1 MAKNAKIIISGFYWF
16 CKKKLVKMMQLYV
29 APKRTFMDVDLY
41 TEKID
46 KDYKSREQVLFSKWK
61 SMKEIG
67 VLKPEII

>member
-1 MAKNAKIIISGFYWF
+1 
-16 CKKKLVKMMQLYV
+16 MMQLYV